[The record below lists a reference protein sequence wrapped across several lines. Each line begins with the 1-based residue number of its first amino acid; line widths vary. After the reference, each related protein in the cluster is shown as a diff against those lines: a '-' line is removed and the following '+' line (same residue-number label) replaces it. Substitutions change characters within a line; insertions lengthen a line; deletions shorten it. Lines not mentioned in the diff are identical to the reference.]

1 MKDSPMQNSTVQ
13 QRAAN
18 IRLLALDVDG
28 VLTDG
33 RLYFGPQ
40 GEALK
45 IFHVRDGAGLVHIR
59 KAGIEIAII
68 SGRQSAAVDARMKEL
83 GIVHVKQGVGDKRIV
98 LQQLKDELHIKDDG
112 ICCVGDD
119 TPDLAMFSLA
129 HFAIA
134 VADAH
139 QDLKAAA
146 HHVTQLNGG
155 QGAVREVCDLL
166 LQHSIHVA
174 ARITA

>member
-1 MKDSPMQNSTVQ
+1 MTDSSMHELTPQ
-13 QRAAN
+13 QRAAS
-18 IRLLALDVDG
+18 IRLLVLDVDG

-33 RLYFGPQ
+33 RLYFGAQ

-45 IFHVRDGAGLVHIR
+45 AFHVRDGAGLVLLR
-59 KAGIEIAII
+59 QAGIEIAII

-83 GIVHVKQGVGDKRIV
+83 GIVHVRQGVNDKRAM
-98 LQQLKDELHIKDDG
+98 LRQLTNELHVNDG

-129 HFAIA
+129 HFAVA

-139 QDLKAAA
+139 PQVKAAA
-146 HHVTQLNGG
+146 HYVTQLNGG

-166 LQHSIHVA
+166 LQHSVHAA
-174 ARITA
+174 ARITP

>member
-1 MKDSPMQNSTVQ
+1 MQTLTPQ
-13 QRAAN
+13 QRAIH

-33 RLYFGPQ
+33 RLYFSAQ

-45 IFHVRDGAGLVHIR
+45 TFHVRDGAGLVQLR

-68 SGRQSAAVDARMKEL
+68 SGRNSEAVNIRMREL
-83 GIVHVKQGVGDKRIV
+83 GIQHVHQGINDKRAV
-98 LQQLKDELHIKDDG
+98 LQQLKDALHIKDDG

-119 TPDLAMFSLA
+119 TPDMPMFALSHL
-129 HFAIA
+129 AIA

-139 QDLKAAA
+139 PQVRAAA
-146 HHVTQLNGG
+146 HHVTQLRGG
-155 QGAVREVCDLL
+155 KGAVREVCDLL
-166 LQHSIHVA
+166 LQSSVHAGASLSA
-174 ARITA
+174 